1 MVKHQSRKRG
11 RSNMNKSL
19 KQSGGDLAGNPP
31 SAWGWALGTAG
42 DGWKQFMDSLTLQ
55 PGQGMADSH
64 NNDLVPVKNLKAQSG
79 MGVGPNL
86 KGDIPRAN
94 MNMNMNMK
102 RGGKRRHKRG
112 GSFGAVL
119 SQAAV
124 PAVLLATQQS
134 YKPRRSMKNKTHKG
148 GRYRH

>member
-1 MVKHQSRKRG
+1 
-11 RSNMNKSL
+11 MNKSL

-31 SAWGWALGTAG
+31 SAWGWTLGTAG
-42 DGWKQFMDSLTLQ
+42 NGWTQFMNSLTLQ
-55 PGQGMADSH
+55 PGQGMADAN
-64 NNDLVPVKNLKAQSG
+64 NNDLVPVKNLKAQAG
-79 MGVGPNL
+79 MGIGPNL
-86 KGDIPRAN
+86 KGDIPGA
-94 MNMNMNMK
+94 NMNMK

-134 YKPRRSMKNKTHKG
+134 YKPRRSMKNKTR
-148 GRYRH
+148 RYRR

>member
-11 RSNMNKSL
+11 RRNMNKSV

-42 DGWKQFMDSLTLQ
+42 NGWTQFMNSLTLQ
-55 PGQGMADSH
+55 PGQGIADAN
-64 NNDLVPVKNLKAQSG
+64 NNDTVPIKNLKAQSG
-79 MGVGPNL
+79 TGIGTNL
-86 KGDIPRAN
+86 KGSIPGAN
-94 MNMNMNMK
+94 MYMK

-119 SQAAV
+119 TQAAA
-124 PAVLLATQQS
+124 PIVLLAAQQS
-134 YKPRRSMKNKTHKG
+134 YNPRRSMKNKTRKG
-148 GRYRH
+148 RH